1 MACSLRFIAPAQYW
15 QQQVNYVIDV
25 SLDDVQKTI
34 DGFEKISYTNNS
46 PDTLT
51 YIWFHIWPNAY
62 KNDKTA
68 FSDQLLQNGNTKF
81 YFSTPAQKGYI
92 NRLDFKIN
100 GTTAKTEDPPQHID
114 IIKVILPKP
123 LPPTKEITITTPF
136 HVKLP
141 FNVSRGGYDGQTFQV
156 TQWYPKP
163 AVYDQQGWHAMPYL
177 DQGEF
182 YSEFGNFDVRITVP
196 KNYVVGATGELQNPE
211 EINWLKTMPR
221 PENKPGQKLP
231 SGKTKTSTA
240 KKPSTTSKNQT
251 RVKPALPV
259 PVETKTINYKQ
270 NNVHDFAWFAD
281 KKFIVSYDTCQ
292 LSSGKVIDVY
302 TYYTPSQQ
310 AVWKNSI
317 KYAKDAVHFYST
329 QVGEYPYNIVS
340 VVQGPNSFGGGM
352 EYPTITI
359 ISPTS
364 SDEELDIT
372 ITHEIGHNWF
382 YGILAS
388 NEREHPWMDEGIN
401 TFYEN
406 KYTELKYGKQSKEEE
421 ILFQTKA
428 LRKTDQPIETP
439 SEQFS
444 ESNYGLVAYHKTSE
458 WMRFLEDKLGE
469 ENFRKIM
476 QDYFEQWKFKHP
488 QPQDFKALVSKNSD
502 AVATESFALLNTKGI
517 LPNHGFTGFKVVS
530 PFKKNSIKGYIN
542 NPTKNALFI
551 SPAVG
556 INSYDKFMIGGLI
569 TNYKLPPNKLQF
581 LAIPMYA
588 TGSKEYVGLG
598 KINYTIS
605 STHAI
610 RKADFFVNAAHFS
623 MNEFSDT
630 ANNKIKMQFRKIV
643 PGFRLTFKE
652 KDARTT
658 ISKYLQWKTFFISEE
673 SIKLTDGTI
682 VNAQDT
688 ALVTYYDTPQ
698 ESRWL
703 NQLQFVYEN
712 YRALYPFDVTL
723 QVEHAKDFVRPT
735 ITANYFFNYV
745 KNGGLELRFF
755 AGKFFYL
762 GERTLTKEFDNDRY
776 FLNMTGPNGYEDYT
790 YSNYFV
796 GRNRFEGTESQ
807 QIMIRDGAFKVRT
820 DLLADKIGKTDDW
833 LMALNLNSTIPQ
845 NLNPLSVLPV
855 KIPLRIFLDIGTY
868 AEPWKKG
875 SEEDRFLFD
884 AGLHIPLF
892 SETLN
897 IYIPLLYNKV
907 YGDYFKSTIP
917 KNRFLKTIS
926 FSINLYNQQLKELN
940 RETEF

>member
-221 PENKPGQKLP
+221 PENKPGPKLP
-231 SGKTKTSTA
+231 SGKTKISAA

-469 ENFRKIM
+469 DNFRKMM

-588 TGSKEYVGLG
+588 TGSKEYVGLA
-598 KINYTIS
+598 KLNYTIS

-652 KDARTT
+652 KDARAT

-673 SIKLTDGTI
+673 SIKLTDGAI
-682 VNAQDT
+682 VNGQDT

>member
-100 GTTAKTEDPPQHID
+100 GTTAKTEDHPQHID

-123 LPPTKEITITTPF
+123 LSPKKEITITTPF

-141 FNVSRGGYDGQTFQV
+141 FNISRGGYDGQSFQV

-469 ENFRKIM
+469 DNFRKMM

-517 LPNHGFTGFKVVS
+517 LPNHGFTGFKVIS

-605 STHAI
+605 SIHAL

-652 KDARTT
+652 KDARAT

-673 SIKLTDGTI
+673 SIKLTDGAI
-682 VNAQDT
+682 VNGQDT

-884 AGLHIPLF
+884 AGLHIALF

>member
-100 GTTAKTEDPPQHID
+100 GTTAKTEDHPQHID

-123 LPPTKEITITTPF
+123 LSPKKEITITTPF

-458 WMRFLEDKLGE
+458 WMRFLEDKVGKD
-469 ENFRKIM
+469 NFRKMM

-652 KDARTT
+652 KEARAT

-673 SIKLTDGTI
+673 SIKLTDGAI
-682 VNAQDT
+682 VNGQDT

-723 QVEHAKDFVRPT
+723 QVDHAKDFVRPT

-845 NLNPLSVLPV
+845 NLNPLSVLPL